1 MLTKIIKDI
10 KYDIDSIKKRD
21 PAAKSSLEVL
31 LLYPGVHAVMSHR
44 LSHWLYKNNMF
55 LFAPRNVVYRILE
68 CVSISFC
75 R

>member
-55 LFAPRNVVYRILE
+55 LL
-68 CVSISFC
+68 
-75 R
+75 